1 MLVSLVQDASEI
13 LARIKIQQ
21 LLNFHKPGDLSLSF
35 CVCSVTLTALLQVV
49 FRASFSCTLAILICQ
64 LFLFYIPKLTNN
76 SLCRV

>member
-35 CVCSVTLTALLQVV
+35 CVCSVTLTTLFFEPRLLAHL
-49 FRASFSCTLAILICQ
+49 R
-64 LFLFYIPKLTNN
+64 FLYANYFFFLLKLTNN
-76 SLCRV
+76 WL